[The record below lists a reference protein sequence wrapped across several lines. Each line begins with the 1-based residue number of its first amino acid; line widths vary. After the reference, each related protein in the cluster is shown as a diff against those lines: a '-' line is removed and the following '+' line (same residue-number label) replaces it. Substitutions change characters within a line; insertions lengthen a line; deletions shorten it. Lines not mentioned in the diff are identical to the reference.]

1 MNQYFLLNKSYM
13 NGKWVE
19 GETRRIYH
27 DLNPFDDTVVAN
39 ISIASKAQLD
49 AAFEAASEAQK
60 KWAQNAEL
68 RKSVIEKVIAYFKE
82 HQQEIVDVLVLETG
96 SSVLKGN
103 VEVSFV
109 IADLEESLKIVNE
122 VGTVKIVESA
132 IPDKVN
138 KVYRLPLGVIAS
150 ISPFNFPLYLSM
162 RTIAPALALG
172 NTVVHKADLQTGI
185 SGGSVIAKAFE
196 EAGVPSGVFN
206 SILTDIPEVGDTMIT
221 NPHSKLISFTGSTG
235 VGKHIGKIAGE
246 LLKRTALELGG
257 NNPFVV
263 LKNADI
269 DQAVNAAIMG
279 KYLHQGQICMSINRI
294 IVHENLYEE
303 FAIKFVERAKQLPYG
318 NPQVPSTV
326 IGPLI
331 NHAQIEKVLGF
342 IEEAK
347 KDGVEVLLDG
357 KREGNI
363 LTPFIFG
370 NVDNESN
377 LARREFFSPV
387 VSLIKASTDEEA
399 IQIANDTEYGLS
411 SAVFTNDLTL
421 GEDVAVQIE
430 AGMTHVNDQ
439 TVNCLS
445 NIPFGGMKGS
455 GIGRFGNP
463 WIVDEFTQAKWVSV
477 QVKPINYPF

>member
-1 MNQYFLLNKSYM
+1 MNQYFLLNKSFI
-13 NGKWVE
+13 NGEWVE
-19 GETRRIYH
+19 GETGRIFN
-27 DLNPFDDTVVAN
+27 DLNPFDDTVVAK

-49 AAFEAASEAQK
+49 SAFEAASESQK
-60 KWAQNAEL
+60 EWAKNAEL
-68 RKSVIEKVIAYFKE
+68 RKSIIENVIVYFKK
-82 HQQEIVDVLVLETG
+82 HQEEIVDVLVSETG

-103 VEVSFV
+103 VEVNFV
-109 IADLEESLKIVNE
+109 IADLEESLKIVDK
-122 VGTVKIVESA
+122 VGTVKTVESA
-132 IPDKVN
+132 IPDKLN
-138 KVYRLPLGVIAS
+138 HVYRLPLGVIAS

-185 SGGSVIAKAFE
+185 SGGSIIAKALE
-196 EAGVPSGVFN
+196 EAGVPVGVFN
-206 SILTDIPEVGDTMIT
+206 SILTDIREIGDTMIT

-235 VGKHIGKIAGE
+235 VGKHIGKVAGE

-263 LKNADI
+263 LKDADV

-294 IVHENLYEE
+294 IVHEDLYEA
-303 FAIKFVERAKQLPYG
+303 FASKFVERAKQITYG
-318 NPQVPSTV
+318 NPKDPSTV

-331 NHAQIEKVLGF
+331 NHAQMQKVLGF

-347 KDGVEVLLDG
+347 ADGVEMLLEG
-357 KREGNI
+357 KREGNV

-370 NVDNESN
+370 NVDNASS

-387 VSLIKASTDEEA
+387 VPLIKASTDEEA

-411 SAVFTNDLTL
+411 SAVFTSDLAL
-421 GEDVAVQIE
+421 GEEVAVQIE

-439 TVNCLS
+439 TVNCLP

-477 QVKPINYPF
+477 QVEPMKYPF

>member
-1 MNQYFLLNKSYM
+1 MTQYFSLNKSYI
-13 NGKWVE
+13 NGEWVE
-19 GETRRIYH
+19 GETGRTYN

-39 ISIASKAQLD
+39 ISIASKAQVD
-49 AAFEAASEAQK
+49 SAFEAANTAQK
-60 KWAQNAEL
+60 EWAKNAEL
-68 RKSVIEKVIAYFKE
+68 RKTVIEKVIAYFKE
-82 HQQEIVDVLVLETG
+82 HQQEIVDVLVLESG

-103 VEVSFV
+103 VEVSFT
-109 IADLEESLKIVNE
+109 IADLEESLKIVDQ
-122 VGTVKIVESA
+122 VGKVKTVESV
-132 IPDKVN
+132 IPDKLN
-138 KVYRLPLGVIAS
+138 KVYRLPLGVISS

-172 NTVVHKADLQTGI
+172 NAVVHKADLQTGI

-196 EAGVPSGVFN
+196 EAGVPAGVFN
-206 SILTDIPEVGDTMIT
+206 SILADIPEIGDTMIT

-235 VGKHIGKIAGE
+235 VGKHIGKVAGE

-263 LKNADI
+263 LKDADV
-269 DQAVNAAIMG
+269 DQAVKSAIMG

-294 IVHENLYEE
+294 IVHEDLYDE
-303 FAIKFVERAKQLPYG
+303 FASKFVEHAKQIPYG
-318 NPQVPSTV
+318 NPKDPSTI

-331 NHAQIEKVLGF
+331 NHAQMDKVLGF

-347 KDGVEVLLDG
+347 AEGNELLLEG

-370 NVDNESN
+370 NVKNDSS

-387 VSLIKASTDEEA
+387 VSLIKASSDEEA
-399 IQIANDTEYGLS
+399 ILIANDTEYGLS
-411 SAVFTNDLTL
+411 SAVFTSDLAR
-421 GEDVAVQIE
+421 GEETAVQIE

-439 TVNCLS
+439 TVNCFS

-463 WIVDEFTQAKWVSV
+463 WIIDEFTQAKWVSV
-477 QVKPINYPF
+477 QVKPMNYPF